1 MYKVLLVDDE
11 INIIEG
17 IAKIVNWKNCHAQLI
32 GKAYH
37 GKMAYQM
44 IKKDTP
50 DIVLTDIKM
59 PELNGVQLI
68 EKVHVHHPNVK
79 FIILSGYDEFEFA
92 KTTMKYGVKHYLLK
106 PTNRQKIES
115 ALKSVIKDLEADKQR
130 DAFLSKI
137 RGDLKSVLPI
147 AKKHFLKE
155 FIMNK
160 SYGVREWDKYKHLFN
175 MASLKQ
181 PLRLI
186 VMVID
191 DDHNFE
197 HLFALNELG
206 TDMLRGDV
214 VHLSTMI
221 GNKIVILLENQP
233 TVNLNKKI
241 KNIRSLFYNYYE
253 LTFTTAISSSAG
265 IEQVQELYKETN
277 DCLTQRFYL
286 GSGSIITVKDIR
298 KYKHNATNTQFNYED
313 IIFSI
318 RSGNVK
324 HVNCLL
330 QDLFQQIKQEN
341 LEVGMV
347 KSYCLELLMYI
358 IRQVKKGQID
368 IFLQQIVHFQ
378 EFKTLQEIKLFIM
391 KIAEEITRV
400 HYDETRK
407 TQHKIIQKVI
417 SYVKEHL
424 DDENLSLLKVAD
436 EVVYMNPDYLGRLF
450 KKEVGKKFSTYLV
463 HSRVQKAVDLMH
475 EMDEVKVFEIASQ
488 VGFGNNPR
496 YFGQVFKKHTGITP
510 SEYKHNSL

>member
-1 MYKVLLVDDE
+1 M
-11 INIIEG
+11 
-17 IAKIVNWKNCHAQLI
+17 
-32 GKAYH
+32 
-37 GKMAYQM
+37 
-44 IKKDTP
+44 
-50 DIVLTDIKM
+50 
-59 PELNGVQLI
+59 
-68 EKVHVHHPNVK
+68 
-79 FIILSGYDEFEFA
+79 
-92 KTTMKYGVKHYLLK
+92 
-106 PTNRQKIES
+106 
-115 ALKSVIKDLEADKQR
+115 
-130 DAFLSKI
+130 
-137 RGDLKSVLPI
+137 
-147 AKKHFLKE
+147 
-155 FIMNK
+155 
-160 SYGVREWDKYKHLFN
+160 
-175 MASLKQ
+175 
-181 PLRLI
+181 
-186 VMVID
+186 
-191 DDHNFE
+191 
-197 HLFALNELG
+197 
-206 TDMLRGDV
+206 
-214 VHLSTMI
+214 
-221 GNKIVILLENQP
+221 
-233 TVNLNKKI
+233 
-241 KNIRSLFYNYYE
+241 
-253 LTFTTAISSSAG
+253 TFTTAISSSAG

-330 QDLFQQIKQEN
+330 QDFFQQIKQEN